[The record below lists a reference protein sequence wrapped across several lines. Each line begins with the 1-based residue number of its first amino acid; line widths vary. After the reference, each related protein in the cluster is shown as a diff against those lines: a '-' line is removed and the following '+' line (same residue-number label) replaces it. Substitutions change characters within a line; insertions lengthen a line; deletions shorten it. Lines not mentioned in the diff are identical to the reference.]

1 MSEFDRK
8 TILLD
13 LDGTLTYPFPGISA
27 CIAFA
32 LEEMNIAVPGQED
45 LRSWIGPPLLKSFDD
60 HFNSL
65 SVTADAERALSL
77 YRQRF
82 SDKGLF
88 ENEVYAGI
96 PQVLSDLKKAG
107 HQMFLATAK
116 PHVYARR
123 IVEHFGLNGF
133 LQQSY
138 GAELDGTRTD
148 KVELIQYIIDEEG
161 LDPQNCAM
169 IGDRK
174 HDMIGARYHGMQAI
188 GVLWGYGSGEELLEA
203 GAEVLLE
210 SPKELFTV
218 FK

>member
-1 MSEFDRK
+1 MAQN
-8 TILLD
+8 ILLD
-13 LDGTLTYPFPGISA
+13 LDGTLTDPFPGIGA

-32 LEEMNIAVPGQED
+32 LEELNIAVPGQED
-45 LRSWIGPPLLKSFDD
+45 LRRWIGPPLLKSFDD

-77 YRQRF
+77 YRERF

-96 PQVLSDLKKAG
+96 PQVLSDLKEAG
-107 HQMFLATAK
+107 NRMFLATAK
-116 PHVYARR
+116 PHIYARR
-123 IVEHFGLNGF
+123 IVEHFGLDGF

-148 KVELIQYIIDEEG
+148 KVDLIQYIIDEES
-161 LDPQNCAM
+161 LDPLNCAM

-174 HDMIGARYHGMQAI
+174 HDMIGARHHGMQAI

-203 GAEVLLE
+203 GAEQLVEYPSDLLNI
-210 SPKELFTV
+210 L
-218 FK
+218 